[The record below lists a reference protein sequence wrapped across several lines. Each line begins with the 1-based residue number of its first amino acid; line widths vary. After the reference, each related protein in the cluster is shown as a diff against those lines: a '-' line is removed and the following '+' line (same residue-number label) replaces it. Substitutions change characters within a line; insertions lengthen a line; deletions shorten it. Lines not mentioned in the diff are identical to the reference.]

1 MSFSIDWLHRQLCSV
16 VSAITTTW
24 GTSGR
29 RKHPKRINW
38 RHPVGAISLGVP
50 PVLLVISQLG
60 GFQALE
66 LAAFDI
72 LMEGRG
78 EGFLDS
84 RLSMVEITQADINE
98 YRWPLSDRL
107 LARILERLQEAH
119 PQVIGLDLDRPQGS
133 LEPSLVL
140 QLKAEN
146 VIVTQTAKV
155 SSVVPRSRLGFNNI
169 PTDPDNVVRRNWLV
183 TPSDREEPN
192 YSFSLRLALAYLQNR
207 EISLKFLSNP
217 VEKLQL
223 GKAILSPLKSSSGG
237 YRHLDL
243 DGTQILLNYR
253 SPHSIAPRIGLG
265 QVLRGEFEP
274 SSIRGKI
281 VLIGSTVPSLKE
293 RFNTP
298 YNSRNDRD
306 SQMPGV
312 FLHAQMTAQLL
323 DAALGK
329 PVLFRF
335 VPDLMEGL
343 WLFGWA
349 GLGGV
354 MAWNIKHPGKLAGAI
369 VLGLFGLCAIS
380 WGLFALN
387 VWMPSILPVV
397 GFLVTISSVAIYK
410 FLYNAFYD
418 SLTGLP
424 NRVLF
429 ANHLRLASKRV
440 SLTPEERLGVIFLD
454 VDRFKAINGCLGH
467 KAGDRLLKE
476 MGVRIS
482 RCLRCADR
490 VSRVGGDEF
499 AILVD
504 RIKDLKDVTRIARR
518 IRKQLKRPFYLSGQS
533 VFTSASMGIAMSN
546 GSHRDLL
553 RDAHT
558 AMYRAKR
565 LGQTHPEVFDPI
577 MESQAIAQFELEL
590 DLRKS
595 MAHTFLFEASDR
607 DTRQWLEEENS
618 HLPHSQ
624 FGEEFHVYYQP
635 LVSLQS
641 GKIAGFE
648 ALVRW
653 QHPERGFVSPEEFI
667 PVAERTGLILPL
679 GMWILREACRQTRLW
694 KTQFGQNAP
703 SIVSVNLSGKQFV
716 QPDLV
721 AQIDRILQQT
731 HLDPRSLKLE
741 ITEGVVME
749 NVDRTIDTLRNMKA
763 LKIKLGIDDFGT
775 GYSSF
780 SYLSQFPTDTLK
792 IDRTFIS
799 CMEERPENRAIV
811 QTIVMLA
818 HTLGMDA
825 IVEGV
830 ETREQWQQLREIGCE
845 YGQGYFFSKPLSSR
859 EATALLASKPRW
871 SPHLDSYRHHMGEPE
886 IAIGDQ

>member
-1 MSFSIDWLHRQLCSV
+1 M
-16 VSAITTTW
+16 
-24 GTSGR
+24 
-29 RKHPKRINW
+29 
-38 RHPVGAISLGVP
+38 
-50 PVLLVISQLG
+50 
-60 GFQALE
+60 
-66 LAAFDI
+66 
-72 LMEGRG
+72 
-78 EGFLDS
+78 
-84 RLSMVEITQADINE
+84 
-98 YRWPLSDRL
+98 
-107 LARILERLQEAH
+107 
-119 PQVIGLDLDRPQGS
+119 
-133 LEPSLVL
+133 
-140 QLKAEN
+140 
-146 VIVTQTAKV
+146 
-155 SSVVPRSRLGFNNI
+155 
-169 PTDPDNVVRRNWLV
+169 
-183 TPSDREEPN
+183 
-192 YSFSLRLALAYLQNR
+192 RLALAYLQNR
-207 EISLKFLSNP
+207 DIVLETRPDST
-217 VEKLQL
+217 ETLQL
-223 GKAILSPLKSSSGG
+223 GQVILSPLKPSSGG
-237 YRHLDL
+237 YHHLDL
-243 DGTQILLNYR
+243 DGNQILLNYR
-253 SPHSIAPRIGLG
+253 SPHSIAPQISIG
-265 QVLRGEFEP
+265 QVLRGEFDS

-281 VLIGSTVPSLKE
+281 ILVGSTAPRLKE

-298 YNSRNDRD
+298 YDRQANDRD
-306 SQMPGV
+306 SQMPEV
-312 FLHAQMTAQLL
+312 FLQAQMTAQLL

-335 VPDLMEGL
+335 VPDFLEGL
-343 WLFGWA
+343 WLFGWS

-354 MAWNIKHPGKLAGAI
+354 MAWKLRHPGKLAGAI
-369 VLGLFGLCAIS
+369 VLGLFGLSAIPR
-380 WGLFALN
+380 GLFALN
-387 VWMPSILPVV
+387 IWMPIILPTV
-397 GFLVTISSVAIYK
+397 GFATTIGSVALYK

-418 SLTGLP
+418 PLTGLP

-440 SLTPEERLGVIFLD
+440 SVTPDERLGVIFLD
-454 VDRFKAINGCLGH
+454 IDRFKAINGCLGH

-476 MGVRIS
+476 MGIRIA
-482 RCLRCADR
+482 RCLRSADR

-504 RIKDLKDVTRIARR
+504 RIKDLRDVTRIARR

-533 VFTSASMGIAMSN
+533 VFTSVSMGIAMSN

-558 AMYRAKR
+558 AMYRAKG

-607 DTRQWLEEENS
+607 ETRQWLEEENS

-624 FGEEFHVYYQP
+624 FGEEFRVYYQP
-635 LVSLQS
+635 LVCLQS
-641 GKIAGFE
+641 GKITGFE

-667 PVAERTGLILPL
+667 PVAEKTGLILPL
-679 GMWILREACRQTRLW
+679 GMWILREACRQTRQW
-694 KTQFGQNAP
+694 QIQFDRNAP
-703 SIVSVNLSGKQFV
+703 SIVSVNLSGKQFA

-721 AQIDRILQQT
+721 AQIDRIVKQT

-749 NVDRTIDTLRNMKA
+749 NVDRTIDTLRRMKA
-763 LKIKLGIDDFGT
+763 LNIQLGIDDFGT

-792 IDRTFIS
+792 IDRAFITS
-799 CMEERPENRAIV
+799 MEERPENRAIV

-845 YGQGYFFSKPLSSR
+845 YGQGYFFSKPLSGR

-871 SPHLDSYRHHMGEPE
+871 SLDRDSCQHQMEKPE
-886 IAIGDQ
+886 IAISDQRSKREEETWSK